1 MSKKLLIF
9 LLFFVFILNGCALVF
24 QKRRNTDVTKIETLD
39 NKVQF
44 LEQEVDI
51 LSDTKR
57 ILEGRLSE
65 EIKDKKVRLEM
76 AEKGLVI
83 TLVAEVL
90 FDSGKEELREE
101 SYPILDKVIRILNE
115 EVPNH
120 DIGIEGHTDNDP
132 IKYSKW
138 KSNWELSTQRALSV
152 LYYLENE
159 KVQSRRL
166 SAIGYGEYRYVSSN
180 DTPEG
185 RQYNRRVE
193 IVILPKLVKGKEI
206 NELVLT
212 EEIHKEEEELK

>member
-1 MSKKLLIF
+1 MNKKLLMF
-9 LLFFVFILNGCALVF
+9 LFVFVFMLNGCALVF
-24 QKRRNTDVTKIETLD
+24 QKGRNTERVKIKTLGS
-39 NKVQF
+39 KVQT

-57 ILEGRLSE
+57 ILEGRLSK

-90 FDSGKEELREE
+90 FDSGKEVLREE
-101 SYPILDKVIRILNE
+101 SYPILDKVIRILNK
-115 EVPNH
+115 EVSGH

-132 IKYSKW
+132 IKFSKW

-159 KVQSRRL
+159 NVQSRRL

-193 IVILPKLVKGKEI
+193 IVILPKSIKKKEKNKLLI
-206 NELVLT
+206 I
-212 EEIHKEEEELK
+212 EEIQKEEEELK

>member
-120 DIGIEGHTDNDP
+120 DIGIEG
-132 IKYSKW
+132 
-138 KSNWELSTQRALSV
+138 
-152 LYYLENE
+152 
-159 KVQSRRL
+159 
-166 SAIGYGEYRYVSSN
+166 
-180 DTPEG
+180 
-185 RQYNRRVE
+185 
-193 IVILPKLVKGKEI
+193 
-206 NELVLT
+206 
-212 EEIHKEEEELK
+212 